1 MFLLVDKQ
9 NGSVY
14 AIQSKSKGKVVQ
26 MFEDEDDAERY
37 LGLLLANS
45 LDSTEHHEL
54 EVTDVDEDTVNTCV
68 PFIYILKVD
77 AALQTTRCA
86 HDPTGTAVELA
97 WSTTVSKTKF
107 N

>member
-54 EVTDVDEDTVNTCV
+54 EVTDVDEDTVIKNCQLYGYNYCIITPEDIV
-68 PFIYILKVD
+68 FP
-77 AALQTTRCA
+77 
-86 HDPTGTAVELA
+86 PT
-97 WSTTVSKTKF
+97 
-107 N
+107 